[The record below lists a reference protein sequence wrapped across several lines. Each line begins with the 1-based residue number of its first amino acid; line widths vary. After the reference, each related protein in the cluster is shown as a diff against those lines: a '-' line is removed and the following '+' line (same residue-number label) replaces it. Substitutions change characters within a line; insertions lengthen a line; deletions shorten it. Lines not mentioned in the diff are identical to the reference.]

1 VLLINASDPDSSA
14 LATHYEKQRSEAE
27 TLRVAV
33 SMPLRE
39 TVSWEEYVRD
49 IHNPLQRAL
58 IDHGWLDAVP
68 SELVDTEG
76 RMRIASFGHSIDYLA
91 VLRGVPLRIAHDPKR
106 IRVTDTG
113 TPERARTTQGSV
125 DGELALVA
133 VASPPV
139 VGFVANPWY
148 RSDVRGGGGLGRSD
162 VVRVSRID
170 GPTLEDCF
178 SLVDRGIEAE
188 RMGLAGRAYVDSG
201 GPHRLGDAWMERVI
215 ERLVQVW
222 FDVETHP
229 QRGIMMHPMRFDAPV
244 VYFGWYAEHL
254 AGPMALE
261 GFRFEPGAVAV
272 HVHSFSART
281 LRSDTEGWCGPLIAR
296 GATATLGNV
305 YEPYLELSHDLD
317 RFSEVLLEGRRFGEA
332 ACEAL
337 PVLGWQA
344 VAIGDPLYRPFA
356 LDADEGI
363 ERRRARGAAVPASL
377 LVREATR
384 RLAAGEPVQDAIAG
398 ARSAGEAVRDPRA
411 LAWAA
416 YEAYSKSGDEGTA
429 LEHLEG
435 FERLETTPGTEIL
448 SSRVAAAWM
457 RNGRQERAAKVLDAA
472 LNDAATARVPG
483 LSERLLGEAVAAA
496 RAAGL
501 TDAAER
507 WSAQLSALRAVD
519 SGGR

>member
-1 VLLINASDPDSSA
+1 MLLVNASDPDSSA
-14 LATHYEKQRSEAE
+14 LATHYERQRSEAE

-33 SMPLRE
+33 PMPLRE
-39 TVSWEEYVRD
+39 TISWADYVRD

-58 IDHGWLDAVP
+58 IEHGWLDAAA
-68 SELVDTEG
+68 SELADAEG
-76 RMRIASFGHSIDYLA
+76 RMRTVSFGHSIDYLA

-106 IRVTDTG
+106 IRVPDTG
-113 TPERARTTQGSV
+113 ASERARTTQGSV
-125 DGELALVA
+125 DGELALLA
-133 VASPPV
+133 VASPPL

-148 RSDVRGGGGLGRSD
+148 RGDVRGGGGVGRPD

-170 GPTLEDCF
+170 GPTLEDCLA
-178 SLVDRGIEAE
+178 LVDHGIEAE

-201 GPHRLGDAWMERVI
+201 GPHRLGDAWMDRMV
-215 ERLVQVW
+215 ERLARAW

-244 VYFGWYAEHL
+244 LYFGWYAEHL

-261 GFRFEPGAVAV
+261 GFRFEPGAIAV

-317 RFSEVLLEGRRFGEA
+317 RFLEVLLEGRTFGEA

-337 PVLGWQA
+337 PALGWQA

-363 ERRRARGAAVPASL
+363 ELRRASGASIPASL
-377 LVREATR
+377 LVRESRR
-384 RLAAGEPVQDAIAG
+384 RLAAGEPVKDALAE
-398 ARSAGEAVRDPRA
+398 AQSVGEAVRDPRT

-416 YEAYSKSGDEGTA
+416 YEAYSKSGDEGAA
-429 LEHLEG
+429 LRQLDG
-435 FERLETTPGTEIL
+435 FERLDTTPGTEVL
-448 SSRVAAAWM
+448 SSLVAGAWI
-457 RNGRQERAAKVLDAA
+457 RGGRAERAVKVLEAA

-483 LSERLLGEAVAAA
+483 LSERLLGEAVTAA
-496 RAAGL
+496 RAAGA

-507 WSAQLSALRAVD
+507 WSVQLSVLRAVE
-519 SGGR
+519 SGGP